1 MPQARSEYKRLPGS
15 RSRLFRRDRL
25 YLGPDHVLLVR
36 SLSFSEEYRR
46 FYYSDI
52 QALVL
57 QERPVRNRTIAD
69 GVAIG
74 VLAAATIALFATE
87 HPVWGTLLGVVVL
100 AYAWFAVRR
109 EDCQAWVQTAVGT
122 AELPSLCRARS
133 ARKAI
138 ALIDERARAAQS
150 PLPPEELARALETP
164 PPLPLQLAA
173 SPSAPP
179 ALPVS
184 AEASRRPSRLYVAG
198 FAILLALGVFKMYTA
213 LSLPRSFPWV
223 MPAGYLIFLT
233 LTIVPLLRQGI
244 KNIRGSR
251 AAAVLTS
258 IVVTGSIGTYA
269 LSWATSRS
277 SRNAQDAN
285 TRKIYAM
292 LEAATPLH
300 VGIAVVLLL
309 LAIWGLLAFL
319 MAEEPA
325 AGSSG
330 APLTL
335 FGSDR
340 L

>member
-1 MPQARSEYKRLPGS
+1 MPQARSEYKRLPGG

-57 QERPVRNRTIAD
+57 QERPMGNRRLAD
-69 GVAIG
+69 WVAIG
-74 VLAAATIALFATE
+74 VAVAAIVALFVTG
-87 HPVWGTLLGVVVL
+87 HPVWGALLSVVAV
-100 AYAWFAVRR
+100 AYAWVAVRR
-109 EDCQAWVQTAVGT
+109 EDCKAWVQTAVGT
-122 AELPSLCRARS
+122 AELPSLCRVRS

-138 ALIDERARAAQS
+138 ALIDDRARVAQT
-150 PLPPEELARALETP
+150 PLPPEELSRALETP
-164 PPLPLQLAA
+164 PPLPFQVAV
-173 SPSAPP
+173 SPPSPP
-179 ALPVS
+179 ALPVA
-184 AEASRRPSRLYVAG
+184 AEALRRPSRLYVTG
-198 FAILLALGVFKMYTA
+198 FLTLLALGAVKMYTA
-213 LSLPRSFPWV
+213 LAAARSFPWALPIGCLV
-223 MPAGYLIFLT
+223 FLA
-233 LTIVPLLRQGI
+233 LTIVPLLRQGV

-251 AAAVLTS
+251 VVAVLTS
-258 IVVTGSIGTYA
+258 IVITGSIGTYA
-269 LSWATSRS
+269 LSWATSEN

-292 LEAATPLH
+292 LETAAPLH
-300 VGIAVVLLL
+300 VGLAVVLLV

-319 MAEEPA
+319 MAEEPST
-325 AGSSG
+325 GGSG

>member
-1 MPQARSEYKRLPGS
+1 MPHARSEYKRLPGG

-25 YLGPDHVLLVR
+25 YLGPDHVLLAR

-57 QERPVRNRTIAD
+57 QERPMGNRRLAD
-69 GVAIG
+69 SVAIG
-74 VLAAATIALFATE
+74 VAVAAIVALFATG
-87 HPVWGTLLGVVVL
+87 HPVWGALLSIVAV
-100 AYAWFAVRR
+100 AYAWVALRR
-109 EDCQAWVQTAVGT
+109 EDCQAWVQTAVGA

-138 ALIDERARAAQS
+138 ALIDERTRAAQP
-150 PLPPEELARALETP
+150 PLPPEELSRALETP
-164 PPLPLQLAA
+164 PPLPFQIAA
-173 SPSAPP
+173 SPPAPP
-179 ALPVS
+179 ALPIA
-184 AEASRRPSRLYVAG
+184 AEASRRPSRLYLAG
-198 FAILLALGVFKMYTA
+198 FGLLLALGVFKMYAA
-213 LSLPRSFPWV
+213 LSMPRSFPWV
-223 MPAGYLIFLT
+223 MPAGYLIFLA
-233 LTIVPLLRQGI
+233 LTIVPLLRQGM

-258 IVVTGSIGTYA
+258 IVVTGSVATYA
-269 LSWATSRS
+269 LSWATSES

-292 LEAATPLH
+292 LETAAPLH

-319 MAEEPA
+319 MAEEPV
-325 AGSSG
+325 AGRSN

>member
-1 MPQARSEYKRLPGS
+1 MPPTRSEYKRLPGG

-52 QALVL
+52 QALVS
-57 QERPVRNRTIAD
+57 QERPTRSRRIAD
-69 GVAIG
+69 WIAIG
-74 VLAAATIALFATE
+74 VAAAAVIALFSTN
-87 HPVWGTLLGVVVL
+87 HPVWGSLLNIVAA
-100 AYAWFAVRR
+100 AYAWLALRR
-109 EDCQAWVQTAVGT
+109 EDCKSWVQTAVGT

-133 ARKAI
+133 ARRAI
-138 ALIDERARAAQS
+138 ALIDERARAAQT

-164 PPLPLQLAA
+164 PPLPFQTTA
-173 SPSAPP
+173 SPPAPP
-179 ALPVS
+179 ALPLA

-223 MPAGYLIFLT
+223 MPVGYLVFLA
-233 LTIVPLLRQGI
+233 LMIVPLLRQGI
-244 KNIRGSR
+244 RNIRGSR

-258 IVVTGSIGTYA
+258 IVIAGSMGTYA
-269 LSWATSRS
+269 LSWATSAT
-277 SRNAQDAN
+277 SRATQDAN

-292 LEAATPLH
+292 LETATPLH
-300 VGIAVVLLL
+300 VGMAVVLLL
-309 LAIWGLLAFL
+309 LAIWGLMAFL
-319 MAEEPA
+319 MAEEP
-325 AGSSG
+325 GGGTSG
-330 APLTL
+330 TPLTL